1 MELQKAIK
9 AAMDGEAVLFLG
21 AGFSSGGMNIL
32 GENIKVGKD
41 LSYAICDDLGIETKN
56 RRLFTQNFSVKDL
69 GNV

>member
-32 GENIKVGKD
+32 RGK
-41 LSYAICDDLGIETKN
+41 YKGWKRFVVCN
-56 RRLFTQNFSVKDL
+56 M
-69 GNV
+69 

>member
-32 GENIKVGKD
+32 GENIKVGKRFVV
-41 LSYAICDDLGIETKN
+41 CN
-56 RRLFTQNFSVKDL
+56 M
-69 GNV
+69 